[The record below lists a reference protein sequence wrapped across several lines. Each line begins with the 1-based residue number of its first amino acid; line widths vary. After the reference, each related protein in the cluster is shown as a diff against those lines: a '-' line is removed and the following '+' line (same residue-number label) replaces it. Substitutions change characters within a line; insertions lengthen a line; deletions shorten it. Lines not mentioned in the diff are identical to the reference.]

1 MIKKYSVVLI
11 IYQVLGIV
19 QLHAQGFI
27 NGSFETWGNPSVC
40 EINVSPDGWTNYSTG
55 CVAFDEANQLL
66 CTSTI
71 PGAASNGNIY
81 ARACAGP
88 DWQGGEGVY
97 QMVNNLNPGQ
107 SYTISFDYAGSN
119 LYGGTDSVTW
129 RVFVND
135 TLITQTPYFSSLQ
148 ANWTT
153 FVLSFV
159 ASQSTQKIG
168 FRSYFKNP
176 CVTCGGSSGID
187 NIKFNEMPTE
197 LPEVMAENGIR
208 VYPNPA
214 SSSLMISSNLPEN
227 LQAEVYDLHSK
238 KILKRNFNSSVDMNI
253 DVLVPGLYLCL
264 VRQEGNI
271 VFRGFFTKK

>member
-1 MIKKYSVVLI
+1 MINSYRLLLVCLCVFA
-11 IYQVLGIV
+11 GINV
-19 QLHAQGFI
+19 RAQGLI
-27 NGSFETWGNPSVC
+27 NGSFETWGSPNTC

-55 CVAFDEANQLL
+55 CVALDEANQLL

-71 PGAASNGNIY
+71 PGSASNGTIY

-88 DWQGGEGVY
+88 DWQGGEGIY

-159 ASQSTQKIG
+159 ATQNTQKIG

-187 NIKFNEMPTE
+187 NVKFNEMPTDMQE
-197 LPEVMAENGIR
+197 PITESGI
-208 VYPNPA
+208 VLYPNPVT
-214 SSSLMISSNLPEN
+214 SNLMISSSTQKN
-227 LQAEVYDLHSK
+227 LQAEVYDLHAI
-238 KILKRNFNSSVDMNI
+238 KIRDHKFHSALEMNL
-253 DVLVPGLYLCL
+253 DYLVPGVYICL

-271 VFRGFFTKK
+271 LYKSFFTKK